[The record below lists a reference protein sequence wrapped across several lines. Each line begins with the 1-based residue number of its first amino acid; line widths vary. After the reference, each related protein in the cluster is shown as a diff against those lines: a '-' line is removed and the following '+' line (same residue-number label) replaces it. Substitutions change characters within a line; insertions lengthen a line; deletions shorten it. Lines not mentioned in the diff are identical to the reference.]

1 MKSKITVRL
10 QIHSRSYIFG
20 LLAALFFGSGV
31 GAQTLQETQSVI
43 VSLRGGA
50 QIKQQLAREQTKGNA
65 INQEQRHQLIEG
77 YANSN
82 KARAKALA
90 RQLGIQI
97 EHVYGSAFVGFSANV
112 TETQL
117 AALKQAPQVDSV
129 SPNLP
134 MQSGAQ
140 GKPGGGGGASPQVV
154 PWGITRIGAAGA
166 ANRGTGVH
174 VFVVDS
180 GIDLDHPDLAA
191 NIVDGYAVQPCAT
204 TGVMPCHA
212 TWDDDFG
219 HGSHV
224 SGTIA
229 ALDNTIGVVG
239 VAPEAK
245 LHAVKV
251 LDSRGSTDAAKVAA
265 GMDYVT
271 QRTLALGVA
280 TVANVSIGGN
290 GSKVGYCD
298 ATGYHGS
305 DNYARAFCEAANAG
319 VIVSASAGN
328 YHVNARGFL
337 PSTYD
342 DAVIA
347 VSAAWGGPASPN
359 GDWWWNDSNWGIETA
374 AWNPRPSAPVAL
386 GAPGYL
392 VLSTVNVENG
402 SYAEYTGTSMAAPHV
417 AGAIALYLK
426 KYPQV
431 NAYSA
436 FINVRQLLLNAST
449 STNNFYNTSTYSHT
463 ENYLNVTPVR

>member
-1 MKSKITVRL
+1 MKSIRKNTTVAC
-10 QIHSRSYIFG
+10 G
-20 LLAALFFGSGV
+20 LVAMLFTIQLD
-31 GAQTLQETQSVI
+31 AQTLSPSQSVI

-50 QIKQQLAREQTKGNA
+50 QIKQQLGLEQAKGQA
-65 INQEQRHQLIEG
+65 LGHEKRMALVEG
-77 YANSN
+77 YATSN
-82 KARAKALA
+82 KMRASAFAKK
-90 RQLGIQI
+90 LGITIDQ
-97 EHVYGSAFVGFSANV
+97 VYGSSFVGFSAEV
-112 TETQL
+112 SEAQL
-117 AALKQAPQVDSV
+117 AALKDEPQVESI

-140 GKPGGGGGASPQVV
+140 GKPGGGGTASAQVV
-154 PWGITRIGAAGA
+154 PWGVTRIGAAGA
-166 ANRGTGVH
+166 ANSGAGIH

-191 NIVDGYAVQPCAT
+191 NIVDGYSVVACKTFAGIT
-204 TGVMPCHA
+204 CHA
-212 TWDDDFG
+212 TWDDDYG

-224 SGTIA
+224 AGTIA
-229 ALDNTIGVVG
+229 ALNNSIGVVG

-271 QRTLALGVA
+271 QHTLALGVA

-298 ATGYHGS
+298 SAGYHGS

-319 VIVSASAGN
+319 VIVAVSAGN
-328 YHVNARGFL
+328 YHVNARNFL

-359 GDWWWNDSNWGIETA
+359 GDWWWNDSNWGTETA
-374 AWNPRPSAPVAL
+374 VWNPRPSAPVAL

-392 VLSTVNVENG
+392 VLSTVNTENG

-417 AGAIALYLK
+417 AGSIALFLK
-426 KYPQV
+426 KYPQS

-436 FINVRQLLLNAST
+436 FTNMRQLLLNAST
-449 STNNFYNTSTYSHT
+449 STTGFYNTSGYSHT
-463 ENYLNVTPVR
+463 ENYLNVVPVR